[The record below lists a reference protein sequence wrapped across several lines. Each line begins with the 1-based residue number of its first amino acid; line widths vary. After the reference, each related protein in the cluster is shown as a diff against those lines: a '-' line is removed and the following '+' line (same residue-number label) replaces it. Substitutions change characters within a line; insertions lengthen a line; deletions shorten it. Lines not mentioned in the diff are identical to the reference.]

1 MKNIIAGIEG
11 HFEQLG
17 YFIYARR
24 WPVIGVSLLLFV
36 AMSSQLP
43 NIKFDTSNEAF
54 IDPDDPVLNQ
64 YDAFRDQFGRDEVV
78 VVAIK
83 PTDVFDREFLE
94 RLKTFHEE
102 LEMKCRILT
111 K

>member
-11 HFEQLG
+11 RFEQLG

-24 WPVIGVSLLLFV
+24 WAVIVVSLLLFA
-36 AMSSQLP
+36 AMASQLP

-54 IDPDDPVLNQ
+54 IEPDDPVLTQ
-64 YDAFRDQFGRDEVV
+64 YDAFRDQFGRDEVI

-83 PTDVFDREFLE
+83 PTDVLIVNSWSVSKHFM
-94 RLKTFHEE
+94 KSSK
-102 LEMKCRILT
+102 MKCRIWT